1 MMSDTTE
8 DNPMNHA
15 MEILIEHGF
24 GGMDQA
30 MAILVNEAMK
40 IERSKV
46 LRAGAYERTP
56 DRMGHANGFKAKSVK
71 SRLGNLDLRIPQV
84 RGEIEFYPSALEKG
98 ERSERAL
105 KLSMAQMYIEGV
117 TTRKVSSVLQ
127 KMCGLDFSSSDVSRA
142 TSRLD
147 DELEKWRT
155 RPLGKVE
162 YLIIDA
168 RYEKVRMNGSVVS
181 CAVLIAT
188 GVLAD
193 GKRSVLGVSV
203 SMSEAEV
210 HWREFL
216 LSLKKRGLHGVK
228 LVASDDHSGLKS
240 ALQSAFPGVA
250 WQRCQVHLQRNASA
264 YIPKVEM
271 REGVAA
277 DIRSIFNAPD
287 LEEAERLLE
296 KTVEKYREKAARLA
310 VWLEENLPDGF
321 AVFGLPAKHRRRMR
335 TTNMVERQNRE
346 IKRRTRVSGLFPNE
360 ASLLRL
366 VSAILMEVSEEWESA
381 DKAYLKLESD

>member
-1 MMSDTTE
+1 MSDRRE
-8 DNPMNHA
+8 DSPINNA

-30 MAILVNEAMK
+30 MAILINEAMK
-40 IERSKV
+40 IERANA
-46 LRAGAYERTP
+46 LGAQPYERS
-56 DRMGHANGFKAKSVK
+56 DERLGHANGYKPKSVK
-71 SRLGNLDLRIPQV
+71 SRLGNLDLQIPQV
-84 RGEIEFYPSALEKG
+84 RGGIEFYPSALEKG

-105 KLSMAQMYIEGV
+105 KLSMAQMYVEGV
-117 TTRKVSSVLQ
+117 TTRKVTSVLQ
-127 KMCGLDFSSSDVSRA
+127 KMCGLSFSSSDVSRA
-142 TSRLD
+142 TSLLD
-147 DELEKWRT
+147 NELDQWRK
-155 RPLGKVE
+155 RPIGEVK
-162 YLIIDA
+162 YLILDA

-210 HWREFL
+210 HWREL
-216 LSLKKRGLHGVK
+216 LLDLKKRGMHGVK
-228 LVASDDHSGLKS
+228 LVTSDEHAGLQS
-240 ALQSAFPGVA
+240 ALQSALPGVPV
-250 WQRCQVHLQRNASA
+250 QRCQVHLQRNASA
-264 YIPKVEM
+264 YIPKADM

-277 DIRSIFNAPD
+277 DIRTIFNAPD
-287 LEEAERLLE
+287 REEAERLLG
-296 KTVEKYREKAARLA
+296 KTVEKYQEKASRLA
-310 VWLEENLPDGF
+310 VWMEDNLPDGF
-321 AVFGLPAKHRRRMR
+321 SIFEFPPKHRRRLR

-346 IKRRTRVSGLFPNE
+346 IRRRTRVSGLFPNE

-381 DKAYLKLESD
+381 DKAYLKMKAD

>member
-1 MMSDTTE
+1 MSDTTE

-56 DRMGHANGFKAKSVK
+56 DRMGHANGFKDKNVK

-84 RGEIEFYPSALEKG
+84 RGDVEFYPSALEKG

-117 TTRKVSSVLQ
+117 TTRKVSSVLR

-142 TSRLD
+142 TSLLD

-155 RPLGKVE
+155 RPLGKVA

-310 VWLEENLPDGF
+310 VWMEENLPDGF

>member
-1 MMSDTTE
+1 MNDTTE
-8 DNPMNHA
+8 DNPIGHA
-15 MEILIEHGF
+15 MEIIIEHGF

-40 IERSKV
+40 IERANV
-46 LRAGAYERTP
+46 LKAAAYERTP
-56 DRMGHANGFKAKSVK
+56 DRTGHANGYKDKQVK
-71 SRLGNLDLRIPQV
+71 SRLGNLGLQIPQV
-84 RGEIEFYPSALEKG
+84 RGGVEFYPSALEKG

-117 TTRKVSSVLQ
+117 TTRKVSSVLETL
-127 KMCGLDFSSSDVSRA
+127 CGLRFSSSDVSRA
-142 TSRLD
+142 TALLD
-147 DELEKWRT
+147 EELEKWRT
-155 RPLGKVE
+155 RPLGKVP
-162 YLIIDA
+162 YLIVDA

-216 LSLKKRGLHGVK
+216 LSLKMRGMHGVE
-228 LVASDDHSGLKS
+228 LMTSDDHSGLRR
-240 ALQSAFPGVA
+240 ALPGALPGVL
-250 WQRCQVHLQRNASA
+250 WQRCQVHLQRNAAA
-264 YIPKVEM
+264 YIPRVDM
-271 REGVAA
+271 REEVAS
-277 DIRSIFNAPD
+277 DIRNIFNAPD
-287 LEEAERLLE
+287 QEEAERLLG
-296 KTVEKYREKAARLA
+296 KTVEKYKEKAGRLA
-310 VWLEENLPDGF
+310 VWMEENLPDGF
-321 AVFGLPAKHRRRMR
+321 AVFALPAHHRRRLR

-381 DKAYLKLESD
+381 DKAYLKLEG

>member
-1 MMSDTTE
+1 MSDTTE
-8 DNPMNHA
+8 DNPINHA

-40 IERSKV
+40 IERSQA
-46 LRAGAYERTP
+46 LQAGAYERTP
-56 DRMGHANGFKAKSVK
+56 DRTGYANGFKAKNVK
-71 SRLGNLDLRIPQV
+71 SRLGSLNLQIPQV
-84 RGEIEFYPSALEKG
+84 RGEVEFYPSALEKG

-117 TTRKVSSVLQ
+117 TTRKVTSVLQ
-127 KMCGLDFSSSDVSRA
+127 KMCGLDFSSTDVSRA
-142 TSRLD
+142 TSLLD
-147 DELEKWRT
+147 DELKKWRT
-155 RPLGKVE
+155 RPLGRVE

-181 CAVLIAT
+181 CAVLVAT

-193 GKRSVLGVSV
+193 GRRSVLGVSV

-216 LSLKKRGLHGVK
+216 LSLKQRGMHGVK
-228 LVASDDHSGLKS
+228 LVTSDDHSGLKS
-240 ALQSAFPGVA
+240 ALQSAFPGAA

-264 YIPKVEM
+264 YIPKADM

-277 DIRSIFNAPD
+277 DIRSVFNAPD
-287 LEEAERLLE
+287 LEEAERLLD
-296 KTVEKYREKAARLA
+296 KTVAKYREKAARLA
-310 VWLEENLPDGF
+310 VWMEENLPDGF
-321 AVFGLPAKHRRRMR
+321 AIFGLPAKHRRRLR

-381 DKAYLKLESD
+381 DKAYLKMESD

>member
-1 MMSDTTE
+1 MSDRTE

-15 MEILIEHGF
+15 MEIIIEHGF

-30 MAILVNEAMK
+30 MAILINEAMK
-40 IERSKV
+40 IERANV
-46 LRAGAYERTP
+46 LRAQPYERS
-56 DRMGHANGFKAKSVK
+56 DERLGHANGYKPKNVK
-71 SRLGNLDLRIPQV
+71 SRLGNLALQIPQV
-84 RGEIEFYPSALEKG
+84 RGGVGFYPSALEKG

-117 TTRKVSSVLQ
+117 TTRKVTSVLET
-127 KMCGLDFSSSDVSRA
+127 MCGLSFSSSDVSRA
-142 TSRLD
+142 TSLLD
-147 DELEKWRT
+147 EELEKWRT
-155 RPLGKVE
+155 RPLGKVA

-181 CAVLIAT
+181 CAVLVAT

-216 LSLKKRGLHGVK
+216 LSLKMRGLHGVE
-228 LVASDDHSGLKS
+228 LVTSDDHSGLGR
-240 ALQSAFPGVA
+240 ALQSAFPGA
-250 WQRCQVHLQRNASA
+250 PWQRCQVHLQRNAGA

-271 REGVAA
+271 REAVAA

-287 LEEAERLLE
+287 LEEAERLLA

-310 VWLEENLPDGF
+310 VWMEENLPDGF
-321 AVFGLPAKHRRRMR
+321 AVFALPAKHRRRLR

>member
-1 MMSDTTE
+1 MNDTTE
-8 DNPMNHA
+8 DNPIGHA
-15 MEILIEHGF
+15 MEIIIEHGV

-40 IERSKV
+40 IERANV
-46 LRAGAYERTP
+46 LKAAAYERTP
-56 DRMGHANGFKAKSVK
+56 DRTGHANGYKDKQVK
-71 SRLGNLDLRIPQV
+71 SRLGNLGLQVPQV
-84 RGEIEFYPSALEKG
+84 RGGVEFYPSALEKG

-105 KLSMAQMYIEGV
+105 KLSTAQMYIEGV
-117 TTRKVSSVLQ
+117 TTRRVSSVLETL
-127 KMCGLDFSSSDVSRA
+127 CGLRFSSSDVSRA
-142 TSRLD
+142 AALLD
-147 DELEKWRT
+147 EELDKWRT
-155 RPLGKVE
+155 RPLGKVP
-162 YLIIDA
+162 YLIVDA

-216 LSLKKRGLHGVK
+216 LSLKMRGMHGVE
-228 LVASDDHSGLKS
+228 LMTRDDHSGLRRALAS
-240 ALQSAFPGVA
+240 ALPGVP
-250 WQRCQVHLQRNASA
+250 WQRCQVHLQRNAA
-264 YIPKVEM
+264 ACIPRVEM
-271 REGVAA
+271 REEVAA
-277 DIRSIFNAPD
+277 DIRNIFNAPD
-287 LEEAERLLE
+287 REEAERLLG
-296 KTVEKYREKAARLA
+296 KTVEKYKEKAGRLA
-310 VWLEENLPDGF
+310 VWMEENLPDGF
-321 AVFGLPAKHRRRMR
+321 AVFTLPVHHRRRLR

-381 DKAYLKLESD
+381 DKAYLKLEG